1 MQENL
6 KQLIKKY
13 IQEVLDE
20 ENDLDEITTT
30 ADVDIYLT
38 PYAFNKKKNSKK
50 IKKISTNSTGY
61 KVVKEALEP
70 KDLQLIKKLI
80 RDVVGDVLRDI
91 WLKRASWK

>member
-38 PYAFNKKKNSKK
+38 PYAFSNKKNSK
-50 IKKISTNSTGY
+50 
-61 KVVKEALEP
+61 
-70 KDLQLIKKLI
+70 
-80 RDVVGDVLRDI
+80 
-91 WLKRASWK
+91 